1 MSQMNTDIPSVI
13 DKAHLVA
20 DFLKLGVQEGDSLV
34 ITAAI
39 SKIGRVEGGTQTVLD
54 SLLSAVG
61 HEGSIFGLSFTQ
73 LYKLPL
79 NRVNTKKVFDLNT
92 STYTGS
98 LNNTMIQHPKAKR
111 SRHPSCSVVGI
122 GPCASEILPAHNIF
136 SMAYDPVYK
145 LAQYKNSKMLLLG
158 TIDNC
163 PGVTTVHVA
172 QNLLGMKNR
181 TTGKYGVN
189 YLDEDGNTKLYVNNY
204 VGGCSRGFWKF
215 YDHYRQAGATSEGKV
230 GNAHCMLANL
240 KKTLEIDM
248 EILKKDPGFFFCNN
262 PLCYICR
269 VTWEHS
275 RTPLIVFA
283 LRRLAAKLIKK

>member
-1 MSQMNTDIPSVI
+1 MSRASKENLHKINKTRLTD
-13 DKAHLVA
+13 DL
-20 DFLKLGVQEGDSLV
+20 LKLGVQAGDSLV

-39 SKIGRVEGGTQTVLD
+39 SKIGQVEEGTQTVLD

-79 NRVNTKKVFDLNT
+79 NRVNTKTVFDLNT

-98 LNNTMIQHPKAKR
+98 LNNAMIQHPKAVR

-122 GPCASEILPAHNIF
+122 GPRASEILPAHNVS

-158 TIDNC
+158 TVDNC

-189 YLDEDGNTKLYVNNY
+189 YIDEDGNKKLYMNNY

-215 YDHYRQAGATSEGKV
+215 YDHYRKARAASEGKV

-248 EILKKDPGFFFCNN
+248 EILKNDPGFFFCDN
-262 PLCYICR
+262 PLCYTCR

-275 RTPLIVFA
+275 RTPFIVFA
-283 LRRLAAKLIKK
+283 LRRLISKLMKK